1 METPSIFMKD
11 LIANLLKLQ
20 MLEFKETAPA
30 DREKQIADLRAKIP
44 AQILAHYD
52 RLVVRGKKG
61 VAAVRNQVC
70 TGCHVQVPRAVVLT
84 LMHGDDIQICESC
97 WPVSLP
103 GGSGG
108 NQEDK
113 KNTGRQRQTRGGIKR
128 GLNPN
133 LKKRNGAEKYPRRS
147 CFQISTRS
155 RQFCR
160 RPSR

>member
-1 METPSIFMKD
+1 MKD

-44 AQILAHYD
+44 TQILAHYD

-97 WPVSLP
+97 GRYLYLV
-103 GGSGG
+103 
-108 NQEDK
+108 EAAEI
-113 KNTGRQRQTRGGIKR
+113 KNT
-128 GLNPN
+128 
-133 LKKRNGAEKYPRRS
+133 KKTPAAKDKPGAA
-147 CFQISTRS
+147 
-155 RQFCR
+155 
-160 RPSR
+160 